1 MSRIFK
7 PKVSMPPVPP
17 APEPIAYNPPSSGD
31 PDETITNTPTTEEI
45 AAADPT
51 GAINEDAEEAALAS
65 VNKKKKGRKSTIL
78 TGPQGLTTEAETY
91 QPTLLG

>member
-1 MSRIFK
+1 
-7 PKVSMPPVPP
+7 MPPVPP
-17 APEPIAYNPPSSGD
+17 APEPIPYNPPSSGD
-31 PDETITNTPTTEEI
+31 PDETITNTPTESEI

-78 TGPQGLTTEAETY
+78 TGPQGLTTDAETY